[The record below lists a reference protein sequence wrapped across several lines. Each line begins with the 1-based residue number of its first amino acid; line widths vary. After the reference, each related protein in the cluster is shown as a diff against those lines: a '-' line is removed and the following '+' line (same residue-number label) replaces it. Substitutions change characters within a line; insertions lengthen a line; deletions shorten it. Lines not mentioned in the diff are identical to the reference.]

1 MKHAIILAAGGS
13 TRLGHPKQ
21 LIRWGDGNMLTHVI
35 QTIAAAG
42 VEQIDVVVGAHK
54 EAIIASVNTDE
65 YPLVRWLHNEDWRDG
80 QSTSLR
86 LAIRE
91 LQSQWNEDD
100 AILIALCDQPAIE
113 TEHYAAL
120 IDTVISGDFAS
131 SATRYP
137 SGAGVPA
144 CFSAATLRS
153 LELSGDQGAK
163 NWLRSQPRDK
173 VHLLQCPAAACDIDS
188 PQDEIKLRRR
198 SPRSGQG

>member
-21 LIRWGDGNMLTHVI
+21 LIRWGDGNLLTHVI

-42 VEQIDVVVGAHK
+42 VEQIAVVVGAHQD
-54 EAIIASVNTDE
+54 AIIASVNTDE
-65 YPLVRWLHNEDWRDG
+65 YPPVRWLRNEDWRDG

-86 LAIRE
+86 LAIHE
-91 LQSQWNEDD
+91 LQSQWSEHD
-100 AILIALCDQPAIE
+100 AILIALCDQPAID

-131 SATRYP
+131 SATQYP

-144 CFSAATLRS
+144 CFSAAILRL
-153 LELSGDQGAK
+153 LELHGDQGAK
-163 NWLRSQPRDK
+163 NWLRTQPPDK

-188 PQDEIKLRRR
+188 PQDEIHLRRR
-198 SPRSGQG
+198 SLRSGQG